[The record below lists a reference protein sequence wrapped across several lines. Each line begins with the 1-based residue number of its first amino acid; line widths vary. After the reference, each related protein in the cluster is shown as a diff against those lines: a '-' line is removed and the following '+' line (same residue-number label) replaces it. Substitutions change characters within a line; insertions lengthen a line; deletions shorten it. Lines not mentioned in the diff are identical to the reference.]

1 MFKTDDVKSWAGLW
15 MRVDYYDVAV
25 LAFDNIQ
32 NRGVKKTKD
41 WAKYEIV
48 LFVPEEATSISYG
61 TLLDGTR
68 SGLV

>member
-1 MFKTDDVKSWAGLW
+1 MLKTDDVKSWAGLW

-48 LFVPEEATSISYG
+48 YLCS
-61 TLLDGTR
+61 
-68 SGLV
+68 